1 MRKKRRSNLKIV
13 LIIFFII
20 LLWILFISKYSVIK
34 ILKNELEIAKKQAQI
49 KDYKQK
55 KEELIITKDNLENKN
70 EMTIERKARELG
82 MAKQGETIIRIS
94 DDEKN
99 KIKDE

>member
-1 MRKKRRSNLKIV
+1 MRRKRRSNIKIV
-13 LIIFFII
+13 LVVFFVI
-20 LLWILFISKYSVIK
+20 LLWFLFISKHSVIK
-34 ILKNELEIAKKQAQI
+34 ILKNELKIAKKQAQI
-49 KDYKQK
+49 RDYKQK